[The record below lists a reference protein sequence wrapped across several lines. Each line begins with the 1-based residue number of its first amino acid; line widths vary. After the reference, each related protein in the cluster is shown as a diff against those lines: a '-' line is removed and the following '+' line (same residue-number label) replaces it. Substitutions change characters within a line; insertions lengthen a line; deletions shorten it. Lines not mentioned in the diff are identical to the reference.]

1 MSSDKN
7 KELFLQQV
15 QQILDGIK
23 QDKEQLSQRC
33 VEERKEK
40 DRLTTIH
47 LDLIDKQRKYYKTVK
62 DFQEVREK
70 WEMKLLYFILP
81 LCVSLSFISFFFCLG
96 VSQK

>member
-70 WEMKLLYFILP
+70 GEMKLLYFILP
-81 LCVSLSFISFFFCLG
+81 LCVSLSFILLFF
-96 VSQK
+96 

>member
-23 QDKEQLSQRC
+23 QDKEQLGQRC

-62 DFQEVREK
+62 DFQEECRKNET
-70 WEMKLLYFILP
+70 LL
-81 LCVSLSFISFFFCLG
+81 S
-96 VSQK
+96 KN